1 MASGGEECDPK
12 CSNVSVGTRC
22 PAVQGRSREGA
33 YLIHLESLIERP
45 WRACEGDGGLKRP
58 QPLAGRVRRL
68 VRYGNI
74 AQVIHMVFHQLGVGR
89 LPHAPV
95 RSLDIPVLRPHWE
108 RGKKKHLGPHV
119 CLNEYSGMQGSP
131 HKIQNELT

>member
-1 MASGGEECDPK
+1 M
-12 CSNVSVGTRC
+12 
-22 PAVQGRSREGA
+22 RSK
-33 YLIHLESLIERP
+33 ILERHRLQTKGPISAIL
-45 WRACEGDGGLKRP
+45 RACEGDGGLKRP
-58 QPLAGRVRRL
+58 QPLKGRVRRL

-95 RSLDIPVLRPHWE
+95 RSLDIPVLRPHWG

-119 CLNEYSGMQGSP
+119 CLNEYSKTLKTAVLRPHWERMQGSP